1 MNLNASVP
9 HRQHG
14 SRKCQT
20 HVGPQGRT
28 AALSDGMP
36 RVTFAKSARAPWHSP
51 VGENNLSFYFSLQGE
66 KNAASLLDLPATSP
80 GWSEDVARTP
90 PIQVWAH
97 SRGLC

>member
-9 HRQHG
+9 HWQHG

-66 KNAASLLDLPATSP
+66 KKRSQPFRSP
-80 GWSEDVARTP
+80 CDIP
-90 PIQVWAH
+90 WAV
-97 SRGLC
+97 